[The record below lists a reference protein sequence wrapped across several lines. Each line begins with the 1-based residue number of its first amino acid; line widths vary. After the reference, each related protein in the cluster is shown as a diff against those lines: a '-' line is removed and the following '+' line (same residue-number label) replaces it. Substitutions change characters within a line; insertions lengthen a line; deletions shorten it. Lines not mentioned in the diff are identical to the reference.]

1 MARKRPTVDLK
12 SRPKAR
18 KGDLES
24 LFASIDADSAESN
37 AGLQLLNIKIETIE
51 RDPTQPRQ
59 FFDDASLQDLSLS
72 IQQNGLIQPIEVIQ
86 IGQNQYRIVHGERRW
101 RASQLAGLETIPCIV
116 RRHDYDDVTRFVRQL
131 VENIQREELNDVD
144 RARGMARLRDLMQ
157 SELNAEAESQG
168 NAPWRTKASWAK
180 VAERLGYS
188 RQRVSQLKV
197 LLDLPPEIQDAVR
210 EGKISGRESRIFQGL
225 TLDQQSELFA
235 LWETAG
241 LSSEQ
246 LKLLATHLKADYK
259 ATPSALYEN
268 IDSLAKNRVGGTDSE
283 ESSHST
289 IQGKI
294 EKSLTSLE
302 SHLKKLE
309 KTDSATLK
317 TYEDRLK
324 QIEIRVRQ
332 LQV

>member
-37 AGLQLLNIKIETIE
+37 AGLQLLNIKTEAIE

-168 NAPWRTKASWAK
+168 KTPWQTKASWAK

-210 EGKISGRESRIFQGL
+210 DGTISGRESRIFQGL
-225 TLDQQSELFA
+225 TLDQQSELFS
-235 LWETAG
+235 LWQTAG

-246 LKLLATHLKADYK
+246 LKLLATHLKANPQ
-259 ATPSALYEN
+259 ATPAALYAT
-268 IDSLAKNRVGGTDSE
+268 IDDLAADRAGGSDVDIN
-283 ESSHST
+283 SHST
-289 IQGKI
+289 TQARI
-294 EKSLTSLE
+294 EKSLTSLDT
-302 SHLKKLE
+302 HLKKLE
-309 KTDSATLK
+309 KIDPTTLK
-317 TYEDRLK
+317 SYEDRLK
-324 QIEIRVRQ
+324 QIEVRIRQ